1 MIRLAVSGC
10 CGKMGSRIKSLAAKD
25 KNFRISALLEAASHP
40 DIGKE
45 SDGVKI
51 SDSPDVI
58 KLADVLIEFTSP
70 AATMEHLK
78 ACVKFSRPIVIGTTG
93 LSQEQ
98 LSDIKTAAKKIPV
111 VFSPNM
117 SIGVNCLFE
126 LVKISAKKLGLDYD
140 VSIIEAHHVHKK
152 DSPSG
157 TAKNIAQI
165 VKESSG
171 KEVKDIKAVREGE
184 IVGDHRVIFESTVDK
199 LELFHSAKTRDI
211 FALGALAAAKFVA
224 GKKPRLYSMA
234 DVLEGA
240 A

>member
-1 MIRLAVSGC
+1 MIKIGISGC
-10 CGKMGSRIKSLAAKD
+10 CGKMGSRITSLAAKD
-25 KNFRISALLEAASHP
+25 KNFKITARIE
-40 DIGKE
+40 IN
-45 SDGVKI
+45 
-51 SDSPDVI
+51 DSVDLI
-58 KLADVLIEFTSP
+58 KGSDVLIEFTTP
-70 AATMEHLK
+70 EATISHLK
-78 ACVKFSRPIVIGTTG
+78 VCSAGKVAMVIGTTG
-93 LSQEQ
+93 LSDQQ
-98 LSDIKTAAKKIPV
+98 LSEIKLASKKIPIV
-111 VFSPNM
+111 YSPNM